1 MAKAQLKEN
10 LNPFDIAREQ
20 FNIAADLIDL
30 EPARGTYKSE
40 TPVNSLGAGQDG
52 QWNDKGFRGFSRPA

>member
-30 EPARGTYKSE
+30 DRACARY
-40 TPVNSLGAGQDG
+40 L
-52 QWNDKGFRGFSRPA
+52 